1 MALRGLMMTAL
12 LALLALALPARAEN
26 NITTRLLA
34 ESQTPAAGQTIM
46 LAIDMQ
52 PKPGW
57 HGYWKNPGDAGVGIQ
72 LNWSLPKGA
81 RLGAMRWP
89 VPEQLVVAGL
99 MNHVFNGDHALLLP
113 LTLPKG
119 LTPGTR
125 LPLRAQAQW
134 LACTDK
140 ICVPERGT
148 LLVDLVKKPWM
159 MCKKLPL
166 L

>member
-1 MALRGLMMTAL
+1 
-12 LALLALALPARAEN
+12 
-26 NITTRLLA
+26 
-34 ESQTPAAGQTIM
+34 
-46 LAIDMQ
+46 
-52 PKPGW
+52 
-57 HGYWKNPGDAGVGIQ
+57 
-72 LNWSLPKGA
+72 
-81 RLGAMRWP
+81 MRWP

-119 LTPGTR
+119 LAPGTR

-148 LLVDLVKKPWM
+148 LLVDLVVGDGRIAPKDQALFDQWRARLAMPLGSEGRFGQDNAHRFAPPRQCFSERPLVLRRNRKCPALCSTAKKRAQWR
-159 MCKKLPL
+159 
-166 L
+166 